1 MAVLSDA
8 EIQQRL
14 ASVPGWRHEG
24 GMLVRTLDCGDF
36 VGSMA
41 RLTQVALIAQAQ
53 DHHPDLELSWDKLT
67 IRVATHD
74 QGGITEKDFRL
85 ASAVEALHQ
94 E

>member
-1 MAVLSDA
+1 MAVLTDA

-14 ASVPGWRHEG
+14 ATVPGWRYENG
-24 GMLVRTLDCGDF
+24 LLVRTLKSGDF

-41 RLTQVALIAQAQ
+41 RLTQVALLAQAQ
-53 DHHPDLELSWDKLT
+53 DHHPDLELSWDTLT
-67 IRVATHD
+67 IKVATHD

-85 ASAVEALHQ
+85 AAAVEALGK